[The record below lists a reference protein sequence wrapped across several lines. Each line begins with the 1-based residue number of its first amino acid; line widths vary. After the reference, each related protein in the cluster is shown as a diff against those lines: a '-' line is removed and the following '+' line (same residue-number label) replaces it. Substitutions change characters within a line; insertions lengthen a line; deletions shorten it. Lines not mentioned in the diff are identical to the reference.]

1 MVDYQIFVNNLGV
14 LQGEIISPLPFSLY
28 VNDCEMEF
36 LTDKNTPIHYKRSL
50 YFFTNIRRRHGY
62 FFSVCLYD
70 LQSILNTPENVFKK
84 WGNFTN
90 RRCVKKLK

>member
-50 YFFTNIRRRHGY
+50 YFFLLIY
-62 FFSVCLYD
+62 AEDMVILS
-70 LQSILNTPENVFKK
+70 QSAYMTYSQF
-84 WGNFTN
+84 
-90 RRCVKKLK
+90 

>member
-14 LQGEIISPLPFSLY
+14 LHGEIISPLPFPLY

-50 YFFTNIRRRHGY
+50 YFFLLIY
-62 FFSVCLYD
+62 AEDMVIFS
-70 LQSILNTPENVFKK
+70 QSAYMTYSQF
-84 WGNFTN
+84 
-90 RRCVKKLK
+90 